1 MMVPGG
7 QNILSHLSVQ
17 DLIFLI
23 FSLNDFLSKVLATIF
38 PHAFD
43 ESPVNFPTEKITNNK

>member
-38 PHAFD
+38 PHAVD
-43 ESPVNFPTEKITNNK
+43 E

>member
-43 ESPVNFPTEKITNNK
+43 E